1 MCARTPS
8 LIMNR
13 LQAILKSTR
22 PPFLILSVVSTL
34 LGAATAFAELGN
46 IALAFVAIVFLAAI
60 SAHASVNLLNE
71 YLDFRSGIDL
81 HTERT
86 AFSGGSGGL
95 PRNPQSARSILH
107 AGIAALLMTLLCG
120 GILIY
125 LRGPILVLPGILGV
139 FLILAYTSW
148 LNQRPWLCLI
158 APGTGIGFCV
168 MLGTHLALGGSLSAT
183 ALLAAALLFALCNN
197 LLLLNQYPD
206 LNADAQGGRRHL
218 IIAHGIGAGNA
229 VYLGMLLLAMVTLA
243 TGIRLELF
251 PQAALLCGIPLAMM
265 AISFYGALRHRQ
277 GIGKHPMYLALN
289 VVAVLLAP
297 TLLAGVLIHNA

>member
-1 MCARTPS
+1 MSAWTPS

-22 PPFLILSVVSTL
+22 PPFLILSVISAL
-34 LGAATAFAELGN
+34 LGVATAFAELGN
-46 IALAFVAIVFLAAI
+46 IALASVATVFLAAI
-60 SAHASVNLLNE
+60 SAHVSVNLFNE

-95 PRNPQSARSILH
+95 PSNPQFARNILQ

-120 GILIY
+120 GILIH
-125 LRGPILVLPGILGV
+125 LRGPILVVPGILGV
-139 FLILAYTSW
+139 FLILAYTGW
-148 LNQRPWLCLI
+148 LNRRPWLCLI
-158 APGTGIGFCV
+158 APGTGIGFCM
-168 MLGTHLALGGSLSAT
+168 MLGTHLALGGTLSTT

-229 VYLGMLLLAMVTLA
+229 AYLVMLMLAISLLMN
-243 TGIRLELF
+243 GINHNLL
-251 PQAALLCGIPLAMM
+251 PSSALLCGIPLAMM
-265 AISFYGALRHRQ
+265 AISFYGALRHGQ
-277 GIGKHPMYLALN
+277 GIGKHPIYLALN
-289 VVAVLLAP
+289 VIAALLAP
-297 TLLAGVLIHNA
+297 ALLAGVLIHAA